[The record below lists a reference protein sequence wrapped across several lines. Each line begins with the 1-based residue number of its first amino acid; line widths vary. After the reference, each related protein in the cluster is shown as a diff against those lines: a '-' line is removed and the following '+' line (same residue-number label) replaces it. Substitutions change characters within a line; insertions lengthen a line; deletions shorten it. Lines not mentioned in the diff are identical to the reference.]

1 MEIFQKD
8 YLRKAINSNAS
19 SSVCGFLYQFQRALF
34 HIFTSVNQNS
44 LVGVETLDDV
54 ATLSFD
60 ENQEVTITLEQ
71 DKYTG
76 KDNFNPIGD
85 RSHNLWHTLNIWL
98 SNLNEYR
105 SAYDEINFYLTTNIL
120 LPEDSLAKKIS
131 NTTSYED
138 VKNILSTIH
147 SLAKN
152 TKNEDIKNISE
163 YHMED
168 LTFVIKRI
176 KVFDA
181 SYLHEKSI
189 DIRNQTIQYFQL
201 HSSVVEY
208 AEEIYEQLLGS
219 LINKSFTKWENKE
232 QAWHN
237 VQFFRDQL
245 HELQKKTPLVRYIDR
260 DIFSEE
266 FQHHMVENNDL
277 NFIRQLANLE
287 LPESYIDEQLK
298 SYFGFYAERVRLQN
312 EGYVLPT
319 DWESRERKLNTRW
332 KNITQQIE
340 IEEIDNPTPK
350 EKAKFRK
357 ILTRTLT
364 PDFKEKLGN
373 YETNH
378 IYFTHG
384 HYHDL
389 VNDTANPN
397 NMHWYKKIKEA

>member
-131 NTTSYED
+131 NTTSDED

-152 TKNEDIKNISE
+152 SKNEDIKNISE

-181 SYLHEKSI
+181 SYLSREINRYKKSN
-189 DIRNQTIQYFQL
+189 D
-201 HSSVVEY
+201 S
-208 AEEIYEQLLGS
+208 
-219 LINKSFTKWENKE
+219 
-232 QAWHN
+232 
-237 VQFFRDQL
+237 
-245 HELQKKTPLVRYIDR
+245 
-260 DIFSEE
+260 IFSVAFECSR
-266 FQHHMVENNDL
+266 VC
-277 NFIRQLANLE
+277 RGNLR
-287 LPESYIDEQLK
+287 
-298 SYFGFYAERVRLQN
+298 AATRLTYQ
-312 EGYVLPT
+312 
-319 DWESRERKLNTRW
+319 
-332 KNITQQIE
+332 
-340 IEEIDNPTPK
+340 
-350 EKAKFRK
+350 
-357 ILTRTLT
+357 
-364 PDFKEKLGN
+364 
-373 YETNH
+373 
-378 IYFTHG
+378 
-384 HYHDL
+384 
-389 VNDTANPN
+389 
-397 NMHWYKKIKEA
+397 